1 MRVRIITPSTRR
13 WGTEPTMFS
22 IKASY
27 LEEPLGEELSAA
39 PHVDNFPVVLYNR
52 RRHILKCLWVTRK
65 LLKRQKKIRMLIFKS
80 ETWKPKPLKYDAD
93 SEMHGIFLPPE
104 VLILPPAERCSS
116 CQVDRIYRQGGGQKE
131 KCWEVLT
138 AINFATDWWG
148 TPGEPSSLV
157 NGEDSE
163 INGACQL
170 GLWAQTQRV
179 T

>member
-1 MRVRIITPSTRR
+1 MMLT
-13 WGTEPTMFS
+13 
-22 IKASY
+22 
-27 LEEPLGEELSAA
+27 
-39 PHVDNFPVVLYNR
+39 
-52 RRHILKCLWVTRK
+52 LKCMESSSRLK
-65 LLKRQKKIRMLIFKS
+65 SSSCLLQ
-80 ETWKPKPLKYDAD
+80 
-93 SEMHGIFLPPE
+93 G
-104 VLILPPAERCSS
+104 RCSS

-131 KCWEVLT
+131 KCWEVLI